1 MKPGTIDSGI
11 GNRNDGTGAVD
22 SGSQISD
29 QKEEMMKRLVSFILL
44 LGMAVVLIG
53 CASTGQSR
61 TAPYAGAKG
70 NWANEV
76 GNEQFV
82 GATNI
87 GVPYQ
92 RQLAVDMI
100 SP

>member
-1 MKPGTIDSGI
+1 
-11 GNRNDGTGAVD
+11 
-22 SGSQISD
+22 
-29 QKEEMMKRLVSFILL
+29 MKRLSSLILL
-44 LGMAVVLIG
+44 LIMVGALIG
-53 CASTGQSR
+53 CASTGQSKA
-61 TAPYAGAKG
+61 APYVGAKG